1 MRILITAGPT
11 HEPIDPVRYL
21 GNRSSGKMGY
31 AIAAAAVARGH
42 QAVLVSGPT
51 ALDPADGVDLVPVES
66 AAQMYEAVAARATD
80 CDAAVMAAAVADYT
94 TKAFADQK
102 IKKSHG
108 SLTLELVRTRDI
120 LGSMRDPLGF
130 EGVLIGFAAETE
142 NVRENALGKLA
153 RKGCDYL
160 VANDVSRSDIGFGS
174 DDNEVILFSADGNE
188 RAIDKAAKAAIAAI
202 LIETIESHPAKP
214 TA

>member
-51 ALDPADGVDLVPVES
+51 ALDPADGVDLVAVES
-66 AAQMYEAVAARATD
+66 AAQMYEAVAARIGE

-94 TKAFADQK
+94 PKAIADHK
-102 IKKSHG
+102 IKKSDG

-142 NVRENALGKLA
+142 NMRANALGKLA

-188 RAIDKAAKAAIAAI
+188 QAIDKAAKAAIAAI